1 MNILLIN
8 GSPKGKASNSL
19 RLAKSFIEGVSE
31 QHANEDVTVEQLNVA
46 TMDIKPCKGC
56 FHCWKNTPGKCI
68 MSDDEEAVIQK
79 QLWAD
84 LVIWSF
90 PLYYFNVPGLL
101 KNLIDRQLPMS
112 LPFMSDANR
121 GYGSG
126 AHESRYDMTGKKHV
140 LISTCGFYSSEGNYD
155 SVTKMFDHILGKGN
169 YESIFCGQGELF
181 RVKELSARTD
191 QYLAL
196 VKKAG
201 IEYAQGGISDQ
212 TKAELKVLLYPKDM
226 FEQMA
231 DASWGISR
239 DTSAQDSK
247 NAGEKPVEQ
256 VPFDHIFTSQMA
268 ALYDKTAYDGKDRVL
283 EMNYTDLGRSYQ
295 ILLGKDGS
303 KVFTDGS
310 LTTTTKLNTPFEVW
324 QSISRGEIS
333 GPEAL
338 GKHLYTVEGDF
349 SFMIDWD
356 KYFGPTPGSS
366 TEAAQDAPAKEAGNA
381 QKNPQMITMLL
392 PWITFWTA
400 TSFDSQVGAMI
411 VLLVTALMPLIM
423 RNFKF
428 TIWDRISF
436 ALVGALSAGVF
447 MSGNGDSNL
456 IVNLGYLAFGLMWLA
471 SCLTKE
477 PLCAAYVKYSYGGD
491 SAYSNPL
498 FMKTNYILAA
508 CWGAMYV
515 LTAIWSW
522 FAVQNG
528 VGGIL
533 VIVNNL
539 VPIGMGLFT
548 AWFQKWYPAKMASGK

>member
-1 MNILLIN
+1 
-8 GSPKGKASNSL
+8 
-19 RLAKSFIEGVSE
+19 
-31 QHANEDVTVEQLNVA
+31 
-46 TMDIKPCKGC
+46 
-56 FHCWKNTPGKCI
+56 
-68 MSDDEEAVIQK
+68 
-79 QLWAD
+79 
-84 LVIWSF
+84 
-90 PLYYFNVPGLL
+90 
-101 KNLIDRQLPMS
+101 MS
-112 LPFMSDANR
+112 LPFMSDAKR
-121 GYGSG
+121 GCGSG
-126 AHESRYDMTGKKHV
+126 AHESRYDMSGKKHV

-155 SVTKMFDHILGKGN
+155 SVTKMFDHILGQGN

-181 RVKELSARTD
+181 RVKELSARTN
-191 QYLAL
+191 QYLEL

-201 IEYAQGGISDQ
+201 TEYAQGGISDQ
-212 TKAELKVLLYPKDM
+212 TKAELKVLLYPKEM

-239 DTSAQDSK
+239 DTSAQGSK
-247 NAGEKPVEQ
+247 TAGEKPVEQ

-356 KYFGPTPGSS
+356 KYFGPTPGGASGG
-366 TEAAQDAPAKEAGNA
+366 EQDAPAKEAGNA

-447 MSGNGDSNL
+447 MSGNGDGNL

-491 SAYSNPL
+491 NAYNNPL